1 VATVLIADDEPNIR
15 RMVGALLTAE
25 GYEVKEASSG
35 AQAVMR
41 AAEDEPDAVLLD
53 LMMPGELDGMAALAK
68 LRISHPDLSVIMMS
82 GRAGLSDAVAATK
95 LGAVNFLEKPLT
107 PEGVL
112 FAVGSALE
120 LRQSRR
126 VARELRQELGLA
138 GDMVGSSPQMEAV
151 RALIARVA
159 ASDSRV
165 LITGES
171 GTGKELVASAIHDAS
186 TRRDKPFV
194 RVNCAAIP
202 RDLVESEMFG
212 HERGAFTGATQAR
225 IGRFELAHTGT
236 LFLDE
241 IGDLSLEAQAKLLR
255 AIEAKEIQRVG
266 GSRNIRVDVRVTAAT
281 NQDLSRAV
289 REGKFRE
296 DLFFRLNVIPV
307 ALPPLRDR
315 EGDVPELVRHFSL
328 LHFKR
333 TAQIPPSWTP
343 GAMQL
348 LENFEWPGNVR
359 ELANIVERVSIVH
372 RGMDVTAADI
382 RGILNPPSAPSART
396 SPPPDVGAD
405 ASPDGAL
412 TDMLDDYERRL
423 ILRVLAESEGNV
435 AEAARRLVTD
445 RPNLYRRMKRLG
457 IDGLNDVDR
466 TQPAHQ

>member
-1 VATVLIADDEPNIR
+1 MATVLIADDEPNIR
-15 RMVGALLTAE
+15 RMVGALLAAE

-35 AQAVMR
+35 AQAVTK
-41 AAEDEPDAVLLD
+41 AVEDEPDAVLLD

-68 LRISHPDLSVIMMS
+68 LRIAHPDLAVIMMS

-126 VARELRQELGLA
+126 VARELREELGLA
-138 GDMVGSSPQMEAV
+138 GDMVGSSPQMKTV
-151 RALIARVA
+151 RALIDRVA

-186 TRRDKPFV
+186 TRRDKPFI

-225 IGRFELAHTGT
+225 IGRFELAHLGT

-266 GSRNIRVDVRVTAAT
+266 GSRNIRVDVRVIAAT

-307 ALPPLRDR
+307 ALPPLRER

-333 TAQIPPSWTP
+333 TAQLPPTWSP
-343 GAMQL
+343 EAMQL
-348 LENFEWPGNVR
+348 LENFPWPGNVR
-359 ELANIVERVSIVH
+359 ELANIVERVAIIH

-382 RGILNPPSAPSART
+382 RVLLNPPQAPANR
-396 SPPPDVGAD
+396 
-405 ASPDGAL
+405 ASIPEVADGAIGGAL
-412 TDMLDDYERRL
+412 ADKLDDYERRL
-423 ILRVLAESEGNV
+423 ILGVLAASDGNV
-435 AEAARRLVTD
+435 AEAARRLSTD

-457 IDGLNDVDR
+457 IDSDAER
-466 TQPAHQ
+466 AQPAHQ